1 MSGTHSTLKKYLPA
15 HYISHTTTASTIEM
29 ALRDDSTK
37 RSLCSDEQAFIRTC
51 ARNGNDI
58 LRLDGR
64 EAGEIRKLRLTFS
77 RSHARSEC
85 TVELGPTKCLCSIVG
100 DLVPPNP
107 DRPNNGLLNFQV
119 DLSPMA
125 SLSYDAGIGGM
136 DSLQR
141 LLSTKISR
149 VMERAVREGN
159 ALDTEAL
166 CVQSG
171 KWVWRLN
178 VDVTVL
184 DDNGNVLDGSLLAAV
199 AALRHFR
206 LPEVAHVDETP
217 IVLHSDDKE
226 PTPLPLHHTP
236 ACISFGLFGDKTGA
250 SDSSHVAAIL
260 DPSDREELV
269 MDGSIT
275 FAFNRHKELCAL
287 DFNGGC
293 ELRTSQL
300 LACARLAEKKSVELC
315 NMLEEALKNADER
328 ATKERLERLKEASAV
343 KSISVLNS
351 TNVPF
356 LEESDPANME
366 VEDLEA
372 IDEIGAAIAKA
383 AAEDEHYKAQAL
395 DYDLGHVAAKV
406 KDAPRSGALSSSDAK
421 GGSLIKAMIQSAKD
435 KGKEPD
441 GGAIAE
447 ETKSENKQVPRATL
461 DSLES
466 SKDSIQRRTT
476 SGDKDKML
484 PINSDDE
491 DEEVTML
498 DSEFNTVASDRITS
512 STKKEKSS
520 IPDVDEDG
528 IDDLLHAV
536 KKSKSRKMKKKKK
549 NS

>member
-1 MSGTHSTLKKYLPA
+1 
-15 HYISHTTTASTIEM
+15 M
-29 ALRDDSTK
+29 AIRDDSTK
-37 RSLCSDEQAFIRTC
+37 RSLCTNERNFIRTC
-51 ARNGNDI
+51 ATNGNDI

-64 EAGEIRKLRLTFS
+64 QAGEIRKLRLTFS

-107 DRPNNGLLNFQV
+107 DRTNNGLLNFQV

-125 SLSYDAGIGGM
+125 SLSYDAGIGSM
-136 DSLQR
+136 DSDQR
-141 LLSTKISR
+141 LLATKIGR

-184 DDNGNVLDGSLLAAV
+184 DDSGNVLDGSLLAAV

-250 SDSSHVAAIL
+250 YDSSKVAAVL

-300 LACARLAEKKSVELC
+300 LACARLAETKSVELC
-315 NMLEEALKNADER
+315 NMLEDALKSADEK
-328 ATKERLERLKEASAV
+328 ATKERLQRLKEASTV
-343 KSISVLNS
+343 KPISVLDS

-356 LEESDPANME
+356 LEESDRANME
-366 VEDLEA
+366 IESLEA
-372 IDEIGAAIAKA
+372 IDEIGTALAKA
-383 AAEDEHYKAQAL
+383 AAEDEQYKAQAL

-406 KDAPRSGALSSSDAK
+406 KDAPRSGVLSSKDLQ
-421 GGSLIKAMIQSAKD
+421 GGSLIKAMIQAA
-435 KGKEPD
+435 KGKGSKSD
-441 GGAIAE
+441 VGNDGAIVEVAGNE
-447 ETKSENKQVPRATL
+447 KKKQVEVDRLEESSSRDAIQPRAAF
-461 DSLES
+461 DHKGKS
-466 SKDSIQRRTT
+466 SPVD
-476 SGDKDKML
+476 
-484 PINSDDE
+484 SDDE
-491 DEEVTML
+491 DEELTMFS
-498 DSEFNTVASDRITS
+498 SEFNTVASDQITS
-512 STKKEKSS
+512 QSAKEKHSLA
-520 IPDVDEDG
+520 DAKEEE
-528 IDDLLHAV
+528 IDDLMHAV
-536 KKSKSRKMKKKKK
+536 KKSRSKKKKKKKK
-549 NS
+549 NL